1 MMIVIDPYECLGID
15 KGCFDE
21 QQIKEA
27 FKKKSNILDPKNNNG
42 VTRLEFINL
51 NKSYLYIINQLRSD
65 SGNSANGQQNN
76 RIPLP
81 LPLPH
86 QQGRLPIQQQQQQQF
101 PPRQMPRSIP
111 PTQHLPPPQITKSG
125 IGSTLG
131 GAGSMMSH
139 LSIKEF
145 NPVLA
150 EHEMSLHKTQST
162 NYQDL
167 INENKNNHHFDN
179 VLQLDNWN
187 GLDNFNQTAPI
198 LHDGHQMFVQSDSL
212 MDNSSYLPKEYQ
224 FSNSGSSSGMVSSS
238 DLQSFRSQY
247 GVGGGVG
254 GGGKLNN
261 REFKNRM
268 SQMENSFNSKL
279 LTEQQEKKDLISKY
293 LKK

>member
-27 FKKKSNILDPKNNNG
+27 FKKKSNILDPKNTNG

-51 NKSYLYIINQLRSD
+51 NKSYLYIINQLRSES
-65 SGNSANGQQNN
+65 SGNGNGNGGN
-76 RIPLP
+76 SGNGGRIP

-86 QQGRLPIQQQQQQQF
+86 QQARAQIPQQQQL
-101 PPRQMPRSIP
+101 PPRQLPRSVP

-125 IGSTLG
+125 IGST
-131 GAGSMMSH
+131 GSSSGIMSH

-150 EHEMSLHKTQST
+150 EHEISLQKTRST

-198 LHDGHQMFVQSDSL
+198 LHDGTQMFVQSDSL
-212 MDNSSYLPKEYQ
+212 MDNSSYLPQEYQ
-224 FSNSGSSSGMVSSS
+224 FSNSRSASGMVSSS

-247 GVGGGVG
+247 GTGNNGA

-261 REFKNRM
+261 REFQNRM

-279 LTEQQEKKDLISKY
+279 VLEQQEKKDLISRY